1 LINVWSGNLYKNPLI
16 RAASVTVFVWVCR
29 LSKRRRLFIVVGFV
43 AIVLAAFLIVV
54 FGRFLSPQGAH
65 VLWQRDISQ
74 FATGFAAQDDRVF
87 TLDIS
92 GGVVCYSATN
102 GQTVWSG
109 GRASYFCSGLTVSAD
124 IVYSGKKYSV
134 EALDASTGEFLYG
147 FGVPVDYSNR
157 PPDSI
162 TVVDGRVVATSKF
175 VMGESI
181 TVHNAADGQLLWEAL
196 PYPASPVFGNITNE
210 RDWWVGGYPL
220 GGRFLDGNSV
230 YASVEEATT
239 FHILKLNTDNGKVLW
254 RANVTN
260 LGGSVL
266 ALYQGQVIVQ
276 NGKSVL
282 SLNSAS
288 GATLWSADV
297 GATIYQS
304 TTANGLLLFGASDG
318 NFYALNM
325 DVGVMA
331 WKTHFDSDNLLTLL
345 ENSSNLLTTFP
356 IQVNAEDQRAFYA
369 FAVTEQ
375 LGTTSENKHDQY
387 MGLVSSLDLATGNR
401 TWTARF
407 EAADAFY
414 NTPVGLAVDK
424 NSVFVTS
431 NSYLWTFAEST
442 GEVFGVQHFDH
453 YVLPPVMSDSRVF
466 VVADLHV
473 TAYT

>member
-1 LINVWSGNLYKNPLI
+1 VI
-16 RAASVTVFVWVCR
+16 
-29 LSKRRRLFIVVGFV
+29 GFV

-54 FGRFLSPQGAH
+54 FGGFLSPQGRH
-65 VLWQRDISQ
+65 ILWQRNISQ

-109 GRASYFCSGLTVSAD
+109 GRSSYFCSGLTASAD

-147 FGVPVDYSNR
+147 FGVPIDYSNR

-162 TVVDGRVVATSKF
+162 TVVDGRVVATGRF
-175 VMGESI
+175 GMGESI
-181 TVHNAADGQLLWEAL
+181 TVHNAADGRLLWEAL
-196 PYPASPVFGNITNE
+196 PYPAVPVFGNITNE

-230 YASVEEATT
+230 YASIEEATT

-254 RANVTN
+254 RANFTN

-304 TTANGLLLFGASDG
+304 TTANGLLFFGASDG
-318 NFYALNM
+318 NFYAIRLA
-325 DVGVMA
+325 DGSLA
-331 WKTHFDSDNLLTLL
+331 WKTSVDDEHLLSIVNSNNLLTVY
-345 ENSSNLLTTFP
+345 P
-356 IQVNAEDQRAFYA
+356 IQIDPENNRIDYA
-369 FAVTEQ
+369 LAVTQQ
-375 LGTTSENKHDQY
+375 LGTSSETKHDQY
-387 MGLVSSLDLATGNR
+387 TGFLSSLDMATGNKV
-401 TWTARF
+401 WTTKF
-407 EAADAFY
+407 EATDVFY
-414 NTPVGLAVDK
+414 ETPVGLVVNKDTAFL
-424 NSVFVTS
+424 SS
-431 NSYLWTFAEST
+431 NTYLWTFTAST
-442 GEVFGVQHFDH
+442 GNTLGVQRFDH
-453 YVLPPVMSDSRVF
+453 YVLPPVMSEGKVF
-466 VVADLHV
+466 LAADLHV